1 MLIDA
6 LREGGA
12 SRMTV
17 LRVDQEMSR
26 FARDR
31 SATARTFE
39 GSSFRRL
46 VAHKVAAH
54 HGLLSRTSIS
64 RDGADVAL
72 VEKPAG
78 VDAVPAPVVRLIDVA
93 ARERDARARP
103 RRAPRP
109 GTPPTPPPAEV
120 RGRRW

>member
-1 MLIDA
+1 
-6 LREGGA
+6 
-12 SRMTV
+12 MTV

-39 GSSFRRL
+39 GSSFHRL

-54 HGLLSRTSIS
+54 HGLFSRTIIAQ
-64 RDGADVAL
+64 DGPDVAL

-78 VDAVPAPVVRLIDVA
+78 VDATPPPCPGAGSETAP
-93 ARERDARARP
+93 ARP
-103 RRAPRP
+103 RRAPRL
-109 GTPPTPPPAEV
+109 GTPPTAPRAEAEAEV
-120 RGRRW
+120 EVGGRRW